1 VVAAAESAAPD
12 PAALPFAVAVKVR
25 LPSFVGVHVKPND
38 TLEPA
43 AMPTETGVAAVHLAA
58 AFPDTDV
65 TDGVTMIP
73 VASSPPA
80 GALFWTCAVSVTT

>member
-1 VVAAAESAAPD
+1 MVAAAESAAPD

-43 AMPTETGVAAVHLAA
+43 AIPTETGVAAVHLAA